1 MEVKVRHIYAQP
13 VDTVFKAFG
22 NKASIER
29 KFKDLGARNIHVE
42 KCKLTKTSLD
52 LVTSREV
59 PVNAPSLLKKLIGE
73 WNLANQQ
80 EQWRGTAGKSYQGHA
95 TISIKGVPV
104 TITAKMVLASSGKG
118 CTNDV
123 TLTIESSIP
132 FIGGKLAEFVG
143 QTSATELQ
151 RQYAHIKA
159 SLASAPPAAKTAI
172 KKPAS
177 PKPVAKAADTKPV
190 KTPAAKPPAKKP
202 VVAKVAVAKPAVKA
216 VGAKPVT
223 AKRATN
229 KAGEQPGAKSATT
242 VKPVAAK
249 PAAKAIAAKKPAAK
263 KVAKKTA
270 VSKPAAK
277 KAATKLAAKPAMA
290 KKSAPKKK
298 SE

>member
-1 MEVKVRHIYAQP
+1 MEVKVRHIYDQP
-13 VDTVFKAFG
+13 VDTVFNAFG
-22 NKASIER
+22 NKASVER
-29 KFKDLGARNIHVE
+29 KFKELGSRNIKVE

-52 LVTSREV
+52 LGFSREV
-59 PVNAPSLLKKLIGE
+59 PVNAPALLKRFLGE
-73 WNLANQQ
+73 WNLANQE
-80 EQWRGTAGKSYQGHA
+80 EQWKGIAGKSYQGHA
-95 TISIKGVPV
+95 TINIKGVPV
-104 TITAKMVLASSGKG
+104 TITAKMNLASSGKG

-143 QTSATELQ
+143 QTSVTELQ

-159 SLASAPPAAKTAI
+159 SLASAPPATKAAT

-177 PKPVAKAADTKPV
+177 PKPVAKASATKPV

-242 VKPVAAK
+242 VKPVPAK
-249 PAAKAIAAKKPAAK
+249 PSAKAIAAKPAAK

-270 VSKPAAK
+270 VLAPAAK
-277 KAATKLAAKPAMA
+277 KAATKSAAKPAAA